1 MSDNKPAADKPK
13 IPRGRRAK
21 TPDKGERNQATADDF
36 EDRGMGVAPK
46 E

>member
-1 MSDNKPAADKPK
+1 MTDTKPSADKPK
-13 IPRGRRAK
+13 IPRGRRGK
-21 TPDKGERNQATADDF
+21 TDKAELNQATADDF